1 MTFPNQLTD
10 QKRWCHDSWYEAT
23 CKNQETRV
31 KTDIAG
37 SWSFSS
43 RQELFLQT
51 FSSFLSSIKPSETVP
66 ATSYTNFMRQQTMEF
81 SYFYIMCC
89 DEFFTILI
97 IIMKMNFDK
106 NPASIAS
113 SCCCLG
119 QSTSRNIPRSWSSHY
134 LRGQFFVFGVDNVGN
149 NGTQT
154 LCFVQI
160 LFIKFVTVSQQ
171 PQTMDLKAEGPPATS
186 GSGLVAFK
194 SRSFLASSFCGC
206 CCKNW

>member
-106 NPASIAS
+106 KPYQYCQQLLLSGTINQSKHTEELKQSLS
-113 SCCCLG
+113 SGTILRVR
-119 QSTSRNIPRSWSSHY
+119 SR
-134 LRGQFFVFGVDNVGN
+134 
-149 NGTQT
+149 
-154 LCFVQI
+154 
-160 LFIKFVTVSQQ
+160 
-171 PQTMDLKAEGPPATS
+171 
-186 GSGLVAFK
+186 
-194 SRSFLASSFCGC
+194 
-206 CCKNW
+206 